1 MGFAGEPSA
10 GNFETLQ
17 WFGFDDERNQWLR
30 LDRHSASAY
39 HWFAAVMQLVDRSGP
54 IAAADL
60 DRFLNGVHRV
70 CDELMSVPAS
80 MPVRVETLTRAAEL
94 DAFCASVDVQIGLNV
109 VAGEEAFPGTKL
121 RAFAEAQGW
130 ILREDGAY
138 HAEDADGN
146 CVFTMTNLE
155 PAVFVASELKD
166 LQTRGITLLLD
177 VPRTPL
183 GPQTFDRM
191 LASARKMAESLRGEV
206 VDDNRT
212 AFGESQAQLVRSQI
226 EQFQQRMAE
235 SGIPAGGELARRLF
249 RHDPG
254 QSTTGRRRRCAGCSP
269 ATIMPTMCS
278 TIPPSP
284 MPSTIACFSSYGRSR
299 RTFPKCGPQI
309 RPPSASAAHRVPSY
323 ARCDTTC
330 RCSRST
336 PRRTRASRGHGPSMR
351 AFARR
356 LGCRPRMPPS
366 STR

>member
-1 MGFAGEPSA
+1 
-10 GNFETLQ
+10 
-17 WFGFDDERNQWLR
+17 
-30 LDRHSASAY
+30 
-39 HWFAAVMQLVDRSGP
+39 MQLVDRSGP

-166 LQTRGITLLLD
+166 LQTRGITCCSMC
-177 VPRTPL
+177 R
-183 GPQTFDRM
+183 
-191 LASARKMAESLRGEV
+191 
-206 VDDNRT
+206 
-212 AFGESQAQLVRSQI
+212 
-226 EQFQQRMAE
+226 
-235 SGIPAGGELARRLF
+235 ARRWGRRLSIACSPRRARWRNRCGVKWSMTIAPPSVNPRRSWCAARSSNSSNAWPRAASRRAANSRGDSF

-254 QSTTGRRRRCAGCSP
+254 ASTRQGGGAARGLLARYDHAYHVLDNPTVPDAEYDRLFLELRQIETDFPEVRTADSPTQRVGGAPRSELRAVRHDVPMLDLHRDGQERAGGTGLRCARSQGAWAVVRGC
-269 ATIMPTMCS
+269 
-278 TIPPSP
+278 
-284 MPSTIACFSSYGRSR
+284 
-299 RTFPKCGPQI
+299 
-309 RPPSASAAHRVPSY
+309 
-323 ARCDTTC
+323 
-330 RCSRST
+330 
-336 PRRTRASRGHGPSMR
+336 
-351 AFARR
+351 ARR
-356 LGCRPRMPPS
+356 VRGRAQVRWTGDRAAL
-366 STR
+366 

>member
-1 MGFAGEPSA
+1 MAISELQMSLIGAGIAAVVGVVVYNKWQEGRHRRQAEKAFRSEHPDVLLEPGIGEPSIDGDEA
-10 GNFETLQ
+10 FGEPVGSVGARAVSETSGRRNLPLDTDQLASPADCMVRIECIEPLSASRLWASQANHLQGISKPLQ

-249 RHDPG
+249 
-254 QSTTGRRRRCAGCSP
+254 
-269 ATIMPTMCS
+269 
-278 TIPPSP
+278 
-284 MPSTIACFSSYGRSR
+284 
-299 RTFPKCGPQI
+299 
-309 RPPSASAAHRVPSY
+309 SA
-323 ARCDTTC
+323 
-330 RCSRST
+330 
-336 PRRTRASRGHGPSMR
+336 
-351 AFARR
+351 
-356 LGCRPRMPPS
+356 
-366 STR
+366 